1 MKRNSKIVIAAV
13 SAIAITTGALATG
26 TLAFAEGGRGDRM
39 VNRLT
44 ERLEL
49 SADQSTALETLQV
62 EMKETRE
69 LMRGDAAADGQ
80 TLQDLIVAD
89 TFDQGAAL
97 EMITSRAAALQAQG
111 PELVAAAAVFLDGLS
126 VDQKAQLSELMDRS
140 SKRGGGRKSRSE

>member
-1 MKRNSKIVIAAV
+1 MKRNSKVLIAAV
-13 SAIAITTGALATG
+13 SAIAISTGALA
-26 TLAFAEGGRGDRM
+26 FAKGDKGDRM

-49 SADQSTALETLQV
+49 SADQSTALDTLQV

-69 LMRGDAAADGQ
+69 LMQGNAESDGQ

-97 EMITSRAAALQAQG
+97 EMITARATALQAQG

-126 VDQKAQLSELMDRS
+126 PDQKAQLSEIMDRS
-140 SKRGGGRKSRSE
+140 SRRGGGRKHRGEGE